1 MKVNPHSR
9 SAKAGR
15 IVKFS
20 SSLPPPVVEQES
32 SRQKDKITLKIYPFD
47 IDCPIVLKEKL
58 FTIYEKDYD

>member
-1 MKVNPHSR
+1 
-9 SAKAGR
+9 
-15 IVKFS
+15 
-20 SSLPPPVVEQES
+20 VEQES